1 MSKSQIIGAILAV
14 LILIVMNF
22 IPATDLL
29 SRSAI
34 NNIGILIAVIVLLVT
49 EPLPIGITCLSSIF
63 LLVIFNVTPDV
74 KSALSGYTNQI
85 VFFVLASFGISEAIT
100 KVPLTNRFLKILIK
114 LFGKNVR
121 LILLAF
127 MIASAV
133 LSSFVSNVAA
143 TAVFIAVVLTF
154 MQIYKNDNDR
164 KRTGKAFMIALP
176 VASMIGGM
184 LTPAGSSLNLLT
196 MNYIRQLTG
205 ISVSFVEWMLMG
217 IPVVVIMLPI
227 AWLIIVK
234 VYGVTEL
241 GEKDIQEFVNNLD
254 VPEKMDF
261 KEKYVIAIV
270 FAMFVFWILSSWYPV
285 FNITVVA
292 LVGFFLFFLP
302 KIQILTWDEFEKSVS
317 WPAFFLLASII
328 TVGDALIA
336 NGVEKWLITFLPSS
350 INLPLFGIAFVVGI
364 IVFLMLIIVPVAPA
378 LIALLSAPLVGLSAN
393 IGITPLLPMMTL
405 GLTVANCY
413 LLPLDTVPIITYMT
427 GYYKM
432 YDMPKSTAF
441 IQVIMAAVVAA
452 WLPVALKIIGH
463 I

>member
-1 MSKSQIIGAILAV
+1 
-14 LILIVMNF
+14 
-22 IPATDLL
+22 
-29 SRSAI
+29 
-34 NNIGILIAVIVLLVT
+34 
-49 EPLPIGITCLSSIF
+49 
-63 LLVIFNVTPDV
+63 
-74 KSALSGYTNQI
+74 
-85 VFFVLASFGISEAIT
+85 
-100 KVPLTNRFLKILIK
+100 
-114 LFGKNVR
+114 
-121 LILLAF
+121 
-127 MIASAV
+127 
-133 LSSFVSNVAA
+133 
-143 TAVFIAVVLTF
+143 
-154 MQIYKNDNDR
+154 
-164 KRTGKAFMIALP
+164 
-176 VASMIGGM
+176 
-184 LTPAGSSLNLLT
+184 
-196 MNYIRQLTG
+196 
-205 ISVSFVEWMLMG
+205 
-217 IPVVVIMLPI
+217 
-227 AWLIIVK
+227 
-234 VYGVTEL
+234 
-241 GEKDIQEFVNNLD
+241 
-254 VPEKMDF
+254 
-261 KEKYVIAIV
+261 
-270 FAMFVFWILSSWYPV
+270 MFVFWILSSWYPV